1 MVHKLPNHSTNKKQK
16 EKREREEKEWK
27 KIELHRYRFGTVGS
41 LERRAIPVARATT
54 MKHDSEPNRSNNLIP
69 AAFANE
75 ERMGAYGN
83 ALNTTEREREST
95 RTIESDDRK

>member
-1 MVHKLPNHSTNKKQK
+1 
-16 EKREREEKEWK
+16 
-27 KIELHRYRFGTVGS
+27 
-41 LERRAIPVARATT
+41 